1 MCKACR
7 QIIQVN
13 LTSEDFRPIVP
24 GAEIE
29 FTYSVRWAP
38 SATPFSRRFER
49 YLDYNFFEH
58 QARCPGAFSS
68 DCFLRCAQEDLRIAC
83 VPFQARPGQSS
94 GPLRHHARC
103 HWQAC
108 MHIRLNLELAKP

>member
-1 MCKACR
+1 MHA

-58 QARCPGAFSS
+58 QARCP
-68 DCFLRCAQEDLRIAC
+68 AC
-83 VPFQARPGQSS
+83 SS
-94 GPLRHHARC
+94 GFVPIAHERL
-103 HWQAC
+103 QVAC
-108 MHIRLNLELAKP
+108 IPSSATSAVL

>member
-1 MCKACR
+1 MHA

-24 GAEIE
+24 GAEVE

-58 QARCPGAFSS
+58 QARCPQRAAQA
-68 DCFLRCAQEDLRIAC
+68 LRRVLTRAC
-83 VPFQARPGQSS
+83 KWHVYR
-94 GPLRHHARC
+94 
-103 HWQAC
+103 
-108 MHIRLNLELAKP
+108 